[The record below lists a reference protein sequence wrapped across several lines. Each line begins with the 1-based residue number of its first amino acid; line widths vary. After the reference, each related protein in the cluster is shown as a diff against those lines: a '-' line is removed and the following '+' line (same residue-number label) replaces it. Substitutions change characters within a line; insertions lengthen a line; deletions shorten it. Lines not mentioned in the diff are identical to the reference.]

1 MRPRQPATS
10 PHRQRGIAIL
20 TTLVIAVL
28 IVTLAAVIFARQSR
42 AVRQTDDYQS
52 LERAWQ
58 YAYSIEQF
66 AGMELQR
73 DAKSGDKSDDLTED
87 WAINL
92 PTLPLEEGNGV
103 KVGEFNVKL
112 EDLQARFNINS
123 IMDDKGKE
131 SPNQEMTT
139 LKNLAQ
145 SAGLPATFA
154 DTIFDWMDPDS
165 IIRNGSSAETD
176 YYLSG
181 AIPYRAADIPLVDAS
196 EIRLLRLDMMDP
208 EQKDKALKAFLQNVT
223 VLPFNTTVNANT
235 TNKAVL
241 QAMGLNADRIKI
253 IMDARLPE
261 NDKPFKSAAQLF
273 ADLQFDT
280 NTSTPAGKADAE
292 LKARLSKT
300 LDVSSSFFRLKG
312 EVKVG
317 RARVF
322 LNSVF
327 YREPGQ
333 PIRVIMRQFDRV
345 DENEPET
352 TTTTDDAST
361 TPTNS

>member
-1 MRPRQPATS
+1 MRPKQPATS

-28 IVTLAAVIFARQSR
+28 IVTLATVIFARQSR

-73 DAKSGDKSDDLTED
+73 DAKGSDKSDDLTED

-103 KVGEFNVKL
+103 KVGEFNVEL
-112 EDLQARFNINS
+112 EDLQSRYNINNVL
-123 IMDDKGKE
+123 DEKGKLRTNGE
-131 SPNQEMTT
+131 DQH
-139 LKNLAQ
+139 LKKLAQ
-145 SAGLPATFA
+145 SAGLPTSFVSA
-154 DTIFDWMDPDS
+154 IIDWMDPDS
-165 IIRNGSSAETD
+165 IIQSGDSAETD

-181 AIPYRAADIPLVDAS
+181 SIPYRAADIPFVDVS
-196 EIRLLRLDMMDP
+196 EIRLLRLDMEP
-208 EQKDKALKAFLQNVT
+208 EQKDKALNAFLQNVIA
-223 VLPFNTTVNANT
+223 LPFRTTVNANT
-235 TNKAVL
+235 TNEVVL
-241 QAMGLNADRIKI
+241 DAMGLNADRIKT
-253 IMDARLPE
+253 IMDARKPNE
-261 NDKPFKSAAQLF
+261 EKPFKTSNELF
-273 ADLQFDT
+273 AALKFNPQD
-280 NTSTPAGKADAE
+280 KADAALE
-292 LKARLSKT
+292 KQLKET
-300 LDVSSSFFRLKG
+300 LDVSSNYFRLKG
-312 EVKVG
+312 EIKLG

-345 DENEPET
+345 DENKPET